1 MNQQILFTAPNVA
14 ELIAMEDQ
22 PLKADEVRVRT
33 AVHTMS
39 NGTERAN
46 LIGDPNTN
54 VSKAG
59 KVKFPRAVGYSCAG
73 EIIEVGSAVTNL
85 QVGDRVAVSWS
96 KYKAINTLPADK
108 VSRLPE
114 NVSYEDAA
122 FCHIATFPLAALR
135 KTRLEI
141 GEPAMVM
148 GLGILG
154 MIGVQLLK
162 AAGAVPVIA
171 ADPNPARREKAL
183 QSGADYALD
192 PFAADFAEQV
202 KALTGGI
209 KVAIEVTGAGA
220 ALDEVLDCMAPLG
233 RVALLGCTRDKN
245 FTIDYY
251 RKVHGPGISLIG
263 AHTMARPKQE
273 SSAGLFTDQDDR
285 ETVLKLLSL
294 GRIHFHD
301 LVDETHTPEECG
313 EVFRR
318 LAFEKEF
325 PCMVQFDWRKA

>member
-1 MNQQILFTAPNVA
+1 MNKQILFTAPNVA
-14 ELIAMEDQ
+14 ELVFIEDQ
-22 PLKADEVRVRT
+22 PLKPDEVRVRT

-46 LIGDPNTN
+46 LTGDPNI
-54 VSKAG
+54 SCAG
-59 KVKFPRAVGYSCAG
+59 KPKVVFPRAVGYSCAG
-73 EIIEVGSAVTNL
+73 EIIEMGSAVTDFAI
-85 QVGDRVAVSWS
+85 GDRVAVSWS
-96 KYKAINTLPADK
+96 KYKAVNALPAGK
-108 VSRLPE
+108 VSKLPE

-122 FCHIATFPLAALR
+122 FCHIATFPLAAIR

-162 AAGAVPVIA
+162 TAGAAPVIA

-183 QSGADYALD
+183 TCGADYALD
-192 PFAADFAEQV
+192 PFAPDFAEQV
-202 KALTGGI
+202 KSLTGGI

-220 ALDEVLDCMAPLG
+220 ALDETLDCMAPLG

-263 AHTMARPKQE
+263 AHTLARPKQE
-273 SSAGLFTDQDDR
+273 SSAGLFTDKDDR
-285 ETVLKLLSL
+285 ESILKLLSL
-294 GRIHFHD
+294 GRLNFRD
-301 LVDETHTPEECG
+301 LVDETHAPEKCG
-313 EVFRR
+313 EVFHR
-318 LAFEKEF
+318 LAFEKDF
-325 PCMVQFDWRKA
+325 PCMVQFDWRKQ